1 VTPEDTPWDTRYE
14 WRAIAL
20 LTLASGLLGLDRFIV
35 NPLFPAM
42 MRDLS
47 LDYQDLGNM
56 GAVLAVTWGLCALL
70 MGRVSDRVGRRR
82 VIIPS
87 VVVFSLLVGATG
99 LVGGLASLLVVRAI
113 MGVAEGAC
121 VPAANV
127 AAIEA
132 SCPRGGGYSW
142 W

>member
-1 VTPEDTPWDTRYE
+1 VTSARDFAAPSARNSAATPNSTPWDARYE

-82 VIIPS
+82 AQHTGSAGPVDGDG
-87 VVVFSLLVGATG
+87 FRGLLRRESA
-99 LVGGLASLLVVRAI
+99 L
-113 MGVAEGAC
+113 
-121 VPAANV
+121 
-127 AAIEA
+127 
-132 SCPRGGGYSW
+132 
-142 W
+142 

>member
-1 VTPEDTPWDTRYE
+1 MTPEDTPWDTRYE

-82 VIIPS
+82 VIIPYRGCL
-87 VVVFSLLVGATG
+87 FSAGGCDGTG
-99 LVGGLASLLVVRAI
+99 GWTG
-113 MGVAEGAC
+113 
-121 VPAANV
+121 
-127 AAIEA
+127 
-132 SCPRGGGYSW
+132 
-142 W
+142 